1 MLRILIPF
9 PVETQTLKNHRSLTT
24 SRALEA
30 PSVCV
35 YVESEAQR
43 EGTTQYVTASCNKSS
58 ENQGSPLFWS
68 EVRFLVH
75 LTSSAFVSPS
85 HPVNADWARV

>member
-9 PVETQTLKNHRSLTT
+9 LVETQTLKNHRSLTT

-35 YVESEAQR
+35 YVESGAQR
-43 EGTTQYVTASCNKSS
+43 EVTTQYFKASCSKSS
-58 ENQGSPLFWS
+58 QNQGSPLFWS
-68 EVRFLVH
+68 EIRFLVY
-75 LTSSAFVSPS
+75 LTGSAFVQSS